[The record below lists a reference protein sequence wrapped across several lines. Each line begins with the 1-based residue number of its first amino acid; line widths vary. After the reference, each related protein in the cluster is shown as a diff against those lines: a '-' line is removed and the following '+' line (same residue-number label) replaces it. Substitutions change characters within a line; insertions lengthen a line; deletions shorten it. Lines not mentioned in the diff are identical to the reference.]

1 MKQLSK
7 LQSIMF
13 LVGGLMMVVGAGC
26 FVFFWHQKTVCW
38 IFAVGALMFAMVQAM
53 QLYEGRNFTIKR
65 LKKIQCVADIFFV
78 LSAILMV
85 DSAYG
90 FLLPLFQ
97 NVSGSGYLNYIQY
110 VYNKWVLLLLIAA
123 ILELYS
129 THRIASELKKE
140 DSAPIDGVAK

>member
-1 MKQLSK
+1 M
-7 LQSIMF
+7 
-13 LVGGLMMVVGAGC
+13 
-26 FVFFWHQKTVCW
+26 
-38 IFAVGALMFAMVQAM
+38 
-53 QLYEGRNFTIKR
+53 
-65 LKKIQCVADIFFV
+65 

-90 FLLPLFQ
+90 FLPLSK